1 MARNKWR
8 RALAVTA
15 SLCAL
20 ATGNAWASGPG
31 EPAPHYLDQFGG
43 SVTDLKA
50 LWDGRIGVVMAR
62 TPRPELYLKW
72 RLLHG
77 LAVGPDAGAALSK
90 PCCDATSPFAPPQ
103 ARDGWIEARKRVV
116 GAPDLARPW
125 IDTERPVADGVSV
138 PNCFD
143 DAFVF
148 ATQTLKDRIRDHGAS
163 DPNVRAWLATQDAVF
178 AACSSAT
185 AALPALAADAP
196 AWLKADRA
204 YQDAAF
210 ALYGGR
216 SKEAA
221 QRFTELS
228 RDRASPYRG
237 LGPYLAARALWRE
250 ALRRPSPTAEA
261 DATRALDRLAASSAD
276 AYGRA
281 QVTPMRESLQVR
293 LHPDVARPRLERA
306 ILAPEASPDLAVRFR
321 DLSDLSDSAVAHG
334 GQPTEVLDW
343 IATLKGALAKPPA
356 LPEPA
361 PPAPTEPQPP
371 AQTADPAPVD
381 SATFMAEARAGRLK
395 AAMEAAKTAEANRR
409 EALAHATAR
418 WDAGHDRA
426 WLLAA
431 ISLANPGDAEAPVLS
446 TAAEAVEPTYPGWLT
461 LQHQLIRLSWTSR
474 PATDTRARLDQLL
487 ARADLSTSDRNLFLG
502 ARSQV
507 ATSLDDFLGH
517 ALRQR
522 VCRGDGAA
530 RCARDDWSTDS
541 YQSGGVFD
549 GEGSD
554 GTVGLGDEA
563 RAVLDRLPLP
573 QRMSAAADPR
583 LPPRL
588 RLDLDLTNFARAVD
602 LQDAAAIDA
611 VSSRLEALLPLMAAD
626 FASIR
631 KARPG
636 ADKRFAEFF
645 VLAKIPGLRTDLVEY
660 TRPEGRTVSEFQG
673 YWSDWIVFA
682 KGRPLAASAAPE
694 PSLYQRDGQGAEEGW
709 PDAQTDLT
717 CLGECEAGAQPL
729 RLPDFVAK
737 GQSAATVDRGY
748 FLRTPQSYYDAGKTN
763 PPLDLPKGAVS
774 AWEEMLAYVAAHPK
788 DPRAPEA
795 LYWLVHVGHFGGSHA
810 HSGRRAFKLL
820 KARYAAS
827 DWAGKTKYYY
837 D

>member
-1 MARNKWR
+1 MARKKWR
-8 RALAVTA
+8 RAIALTA
-15 SLCAL
+15 SLCGL
-20 ATGNAWASGPG
+20 AAGNAWASGPG

-50 LWDGRIGVVMAR
+50 VWDGRIGVVMAR
-62 TPRPELYLKW
+62 APRPELYLKW

-103 ARDGWIEARKRVV
+103 ARDGWIEARKLVI
-116 GAPDLARPW
+116 GAPDLPRPW

-148 ATQTLKDRIRDHGAS
+148 ATQKLKDRIRDHGAS
-163 DPNVRAWLATQDAVF
+163 DANVRAWLATQDAVF
-178 AACSSAT
+178 AACSSA
-185 AALPALAADAP
+185 AATLPALAGDAP

-204 YQDAAF
+204 YQEAAF
-210 ALYGGR
+210 ALYAGR
-216 SKEAA
+216 AKEAA
-221 QRFTELS
+221 QRFTDLG
-228 RDRASPYRG
+228 RDRTSPYRS
-237 LGPYLAARALWRE
+237 LAPYLAARVLWRE
-250 ALRRPSPTAEA
+250 ALNHRSPTAEA
-261 DATRALDRLAASSAD
+261 DASRALDRLAASGAD

-281 QVTPMRESLQVR
+281 QVTPLRESLQVR
-293 LHPDVARPRLERA
+293 LHPDIARPRLERA
-306 ILAPEASPDLAVRFR
+306 ILAPEASADLAVRFR

-334 GQPTEVLDW
+334 GQPAEVVDW
-343 IATLKGALAKPPA
+343 IATLKGAVPKPPA
-356 LPEPA
+356 PPEPTPPA
-361 PPAPTEPQPP
+361 PPEPQPQ
-371 AQTADPAPVD
+371 AADNAPVD

-395 AAMEAAKTAEANRR
+395 AAKEAAKTAEAHRR
-409 EALAHATAR
+409 EALAHAVAR

-431 ISLANPGDAEAPVLS
+431 ISLANPGDAEAPALS
-446 TAAEAVEPTYPGWLT
+446 TAANAVEATYPGWLT
-461 LQHQLIRLSWTSR
+461 LEHHLIRLGWTSR
-474 PATDTRARLDQLL
+474 PAADNRARLDQLL
-487 ARADLSTSDRNLFLG
+487 SRPDLSTSDRNLFLG

-507 ATSLDDFLGH
+507 AASLDDFLAH

-522 VCRGDGAA
+522 VCSGDGPA

-563 RAVLDRLPLP
+563 RAVLDRLPLA
-573 QRMSAAADPR
+573 QRMSAAADPL

-611 VSSRLEALLPLMAAD
+611 VSNRLEALLPLMAAD
-626 FASIR
+626 FAAIR

-636 ADKRFAEFF
+636 PDKRFAEFF

-660 TRPEGRTVSEFQG
+660 TRPEGRTVSDFQG
-673 YWSDWIVFA
+673 YWTDWIVFA
-682 KGRPLAASAAPE
+682 KGRPLLTSAPPDA
-694 PSLYQRDGQGAEEGW
+694 SLYQRDGQGAEEGW
-709 PDAQTDLT
+709 PDSQTDLT
-717 CLGECEAGAQPL
+717 CLGECQAGAQPL
-729 RLPDFVAK
+729 RLPDFAAK
-737 GQSAATVDRGY
+737 VQTAAGSERGY

-774 AWEEMLAYVAAHPK
+774 AWEEMLAYVTAHPK

-827 DWAGKTKYYY
+827 VWAVKTKYYY